1 MKGYKLLL
9 LILLLPV
16 LLSSYKPSKEITLTA
31 IGDSFTYLNDHLNE
45 SNDRVTKGWI
55 TRVKEQVPGLTYI
68 NQGHNYWTTVEIAAK
83 IEKFDL
89 QPSDVYTIFLGTND
103 WANGIR
109 LGTLE
114 DYTNN
119 TGTGTVNGAFR
130 VIINKL
136 RSLNPQAHII
146 LITPMQRGDFVY
158 IINPRVNGS
167 GSYKD
172 KNGQSL
178 ESFANAIKAIGKTEQ
193 LEVVDLYHEPRL
205 ALRLAVKY
213 KRLRDPVTY
222 EYKEYPY
229 PEYINIPFSESDEY
243 PYPIGAVDVTYD
255 GIHPSDKGSTII
267 ANMVVKVIKS
277 IQF

>member
-1 MKGYKLLL
+1 M
-9 LILLLPV
+9 P
-16 LLSSYKPSKEITLTA
+16 PKEITWTA

-55 TRVKEQVPGLTYI
+55 TRVTEQVPGLTYT

-83 IEKFDL
+83 IDKFDL

-103 WANGIR
+103 WGNGIK
-109 LGTLE
+109 LGTLA

-119 TGTGTVNGAFR
+119 TGTSTVNGAFR
-130 VIINKL
+130 VIIDKL
-136 RSLNPQAHII
+136 RSLNPKAHII

-158 IINPRVNGS
+158 IINARVNS
-167 GSYKD
+167 WGSYKD

-178 ESFANAIKAIGKTEQ
+178 KSFVDAVKAIGKTEQ
-193 LEVVDLYHEPRL
+193 LDIVDLYNEPRL

-213 KRLRDPVTY
+213 KYLRDPQTY
-222 EYKEYPY
+222 EYKDYPY
-229 PEYINIPFSESDEY
+229 PDYINIPFNESDEY

-255 GIHPSDKGSTII
+255 GIHPSDKGCAII
-267 ANMVVKVIKS
+267 ANMVAKAIKS

>member
-1 MKGYKLLL
+1 MRVYKVLFLLL
-9 LILLLPV
+9 LLPI
-16 LLSSYKPSKEITLTA
+16 LLSSFMPPQEITWTA

-55 TRVKEQVPGLTYI
+55 TRVKDQVPGLTYI
-68 NQGHNYWTTVEIAAK
+68 NQGHNYWTTVEIADK
-83 IEKFDL
+83 IEQFDL
-89 QPSDVYTIFLGTND
+89 QSSDVYTIFLGTND
-103 WANGIR
+103 WWNGIK
-109 LGTLE
+109 LGTIA
-114 DYTNN
+114 DYNNN

-136 RSLNPQAHII
+136 RSLNPKAHII

-158 IINPRVNGS
+158 IINARVNGW

-178 ESFANAIKAIGKTEQ
+178 ESFVDAVKEIGKTEQ

-213 KRLRDPVTY
+213 KRLRDPQTY
-222 EYKEYPY
+222 EYRDYPY
-229 PEYINIPFSESDEY
+229 PEYINIPFNQSDEY
-243 PYPIGAVDVTYD
+243 PYPTGAIDVTYD
-255 GIHPSDKGSTII
+255 GIHPSDKGSAII
-267 ANMVVKVIKS
+267 ANMVAKAIKR

>member
-1 MKGYKLLL
+1 MKVYRLFLLL
-9 LILLLPV
+9 LVLPV
-16 LLSSYKPSKEITLTA
+16 LSSFMPPQEITWTA

-55 TRVKEQVPGLTYI
+55 TRVTEQVPGLTYT
-68 NQGHNYWTTVEIAAK
+68 NQGHNYWTTVEIADK
-83 IEKFDL
+83 IDRFDL
-89 QPSDVYTIFLGTND
+89 QSSDVYTIFLGTND
-103 WANGIR
+103 WWNGIK

-114 DYTNN
+114 DYNNN

-136 RSLNPQAHII
+136 RSLNPKAHII

-158 IINPRVNGS
+158 IINARVNGW
-167 GSYKD
+167 GSYRD

-178 ESFANAIKAIGKTEQ
+178 ASFVDAVKAIGKAEQ
-193 LEVVDLYHEPRL
+193 LDVVDLYREPRL
-205 ALRLAVKY
+205 ALSHAVKY
-213 KRLRDPVTY
+213 KHLRDPQTY
-222 EYKEYPY
+222 EYKDYTYPD
-229 PEYINIPFSESDEY
+229 YINIPFNYSDEY

-255 GIHPSDKGSTII
+255 GIHPSDKGSAII
-267 ANMVVKVIKS
+267 ANLVAKTIKS